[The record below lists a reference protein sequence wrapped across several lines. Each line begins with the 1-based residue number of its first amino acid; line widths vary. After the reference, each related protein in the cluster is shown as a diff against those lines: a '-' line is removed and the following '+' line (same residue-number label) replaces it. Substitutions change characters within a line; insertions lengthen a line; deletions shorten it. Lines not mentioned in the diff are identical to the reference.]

1 MNESVLK
8 RSRLMYIIEAALE
21 YFVSILVAG
30 AYLAN
35 LTAAI
40 GIPDSLTGVISSIIS
55 LGCVFQLIAVF
66 LRRNQVKRMVVAA
79 SILNQLLFASLYVIP
94 GVSLSSETKTVI
106 FTAVILL
113 AYFIYN
119 AVHPVKINWFMS
131 LIDNDKRGVFT
142 AKKEVVSLISGMVF
156 TFLAGAAVDHYKEQ
170 GKLQTAFIL
179 CVVTMVAL
187 TVLHTLTMLFTVE
200 RTDTVSARPDR
211 KELFSVLRNK
221 GIIKVALIFSLWYV
235 AMCSA
240 TPFYGT
246 YQTKELG
253 FSMKFIAILG
263 VIYAVARSIFSGVL
277 GRYADKRSFARM
289 VRLCLTVAAV
299 AFLINGFCTP
309 ENGKIVFTVY
319 YTLYAVAMAGINSA
333 LINLCY
339 DYAPMEKRTSA
350 LAITQ
355 AISGCVGFF
364 STLLMSR
371 VVEKIQSDGN
381 TLWGISLYA
390 QQFTS
395 FFAAL
400 ITLITILLVHI
411 LLVKQN
417 KEDL

>member
-1 MNESVLK
+1 M
-8 RSRLMYIIEAALE
+8 
-21 YFVSILVAG
+21 
-30 AYLAN
+30 
-35 LTAAI
+35 
-40 GIPDSLTGVISSIIS
+40 
-55 LGCVFQLIAVF
+55 
-66 LRRNQVKRMVVAA
+66 
-79 SILNQLLFASLYVIP
+79 
-94 GVSLSSETKTVI
+94 SLSSETKTVI

>member
-94 GVSLSSETKTVI
+94 GVILSSETKTVI

-156 TFLAGAAVDHYKEQ
+156 TFLAGAAVDYYKEM

-179 CVVTMVAL
+179 CAVTMVVL
-187 TVLHTLTMLFTVE
+187 TVLHTLTMLLTVE
-200 RTDTVSARPDR
+200 RTDTASSRPDR
-211 KELFSVLRNK
+211 KEIFSVLKSK

-309 ENGKIVFTVY
+309 ENGKIVFTAY

-339 DYAPMEKRTSA
+339 DYAPVEKRTSA

-355 AISGCVGFF
+355 AISGCIGFF

-381 TLWGISLYA
+381 TLWGIPLYA